1 MKCLSTGLLISGV
14 VAGSIVL
21 TQSAIAEQDS
31 APVAKQSIS
40 DKQVWIT
47 LGGDAVETIQR
58 KYQTKI
64 PMKLSG
70 LIGQKQDNQVAI
82 AQISESKILELS
94 QLMHEEHKRCGGFFY
109 HSSQQEAQ
117 DYAHSINQTQEF
129 AAVNYTIDNPDAVN
143 ALLGQISS
151 NNLISTVNT
160 LSSYNNRYYT
170 SNTGVEAA
178 NWIKSEWQSIASG
191 RNDIDVQL
199 YNHSNWNQPSV
210 VATIT
215 GTTNPNEIVVVG
227 GHLDS
232 INSFNTS
239 GSAPGADDNASGI
252 AIATESLRAIV
263 ATDFKP
269 NRTIKLI
276 GYAAEEVGLRGS
288 KEIAGEHKSN
298 NANVIGVVQ
307 FDMSGY
313 KGSNKDI
320 VFMTDYTNQD
330 QNQFMADLIDTYLP
344 SVDYGYDQC
353 GYGCSDHASWHNQG
367 YAASMPFESYMNDYN
382 SDIHSANDDHFDANH
397 SVNFAKLSVT
407 YLAELAKGSTGSN
420 PDPDP
425 DPEPPGNNVLDNG
438 VPETDLSATQG
449 NDIVYTMDVPA
460 GASNISFAIS
470 GGSGD
475 ADLYVRKGA
484 APTDSTY
491 DCRPYRNGN
500 NESCSGSGEGTYY
513 VRVKA
518 YSSFSG
524 VTLVGSYDDGTAPG
538 NPPIDET
545 YSNVSVVQGAWARYT
560 QDLNGDYS
568 SLTVTITG
576 GSGDADLYVRHG
588 SQPTTSSYDCR
599 PYRWGN
605 EETCT
610 ISAPQSGTW
619 HIGLRG
625 YNNSSGI
632 TLSVQATPQ

>member
-14 VAGSIVL
+14 VAGSLVL

-215 GTTNPNEIVVVG
+215 GTTNPNEVVVVG

-397 SVNFAKLSVT
+397 SENFAKLSVT
-407 YLAELAKGSTGSN
+407 YIAELAKGSTGSN

-449 NDIVYTMDVPA
+449 NDIMYTMDVPA
-460 GASNISFAIS
+460 GASNISFAIN

-475 ADLYVRKGA
+475 ADLYVRKGT

-545 YSNVSVVQGAWARYT
+545 YSNVSVAQGAWARYT